1 MRERISLPSPLPAG
15 TKYVIECRGKK
26 KGSILMHR
34 HVELP
39 DGQRVEL
46 APRLVPISR
55 TSPKTSTRVRCARR
69 NAGPVNLPGYLYGE
83 GLSVAALG
91 FPRASTVATSP

>member
-15 TKYVIECRGKK
+15 SKYVIECRRK
-26 KGSILMHR
+26 KGSTLMHR

-46 APRLVPISR
+46 APRLVPSSSR
-55 TSPKTSTRVRCARR
+55 SSRSRRVGCTSRV
-69 NAGPVNLPGYLYGE
+69 AGSMKIRE
-83 GLSVAALG
+83 
-91 FPRASTVATSP
+91 

>member
-15 TKYVIECRGKK
+15 SKYVIECRRK

-34 HVELP
+34 HVDLP

-46 APRLVPISR
+46 APRLIPNSSKSSR
-55 TSPKTSTRVRCARR
+55 SRRARCTRRG
-69 NAGPVNLPGYLYGE
+69 AG
-83 GLSVAALG
+83 
-91 FPRASTVATSP
+91 R